1 MFSTGAQLLHITQEE
16 GISIAQAMLQQEMQL
31 NETDEAQT
39 RRRLH
44 KVLAVMEESSTTAA
58 NEKLPIIGNMISG
71 DADEIDPLPRAKR
84 PFVRKHFVA
93 SAMAKALSCSEV
105 NASMGLICAAPTAGS
120 CGILPGVLLAAQE
133 EYDLG

>member
-71 DADEIDPLPRAKR
+71 DAMKLTHYRAQKR
-84 PFVRKHFVA
+84 PFVPE
-93 SAMAKALSCSEV
+93 ALWLRPWQKRFP
-105 NASMGLICAAPTAGS
+105 ARR
-120 CGILPGVLLAAQE
+120 
-133 EYDLG
+133 